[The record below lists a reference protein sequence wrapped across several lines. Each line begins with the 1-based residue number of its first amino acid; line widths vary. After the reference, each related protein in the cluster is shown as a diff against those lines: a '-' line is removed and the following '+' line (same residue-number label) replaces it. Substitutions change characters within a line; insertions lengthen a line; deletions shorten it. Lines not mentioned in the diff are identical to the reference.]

1 TGVQEMTRFGMKEAD
16 FAELA
21 EYMAAV
27 ILKEKNV
34 SQPVSSFRQK
44 FTKMQYCLPEKQAK
58 PLIDDLINS
67 LIKS

>member
-1 TGVQEMTRFGMKEAD
+1 MKEVD

-27 ILKEKNV
+27 ILEEKNV
-34 SQPVSSFRQK
+34 SQPVSSFRQR
-44 FTKMQYCLPEKQAK
+44 FTRMQYCLPEEQAE
-58 PLIDDLINS
+58 PLVDDLINH